1 MCFAE
6 RRFVMNTPDQTGLN
20 PRHGIP
26 RKSWLML
33 LLVVAALTT
42 GISAIGQTASS
53 AATPGNH
60 QAGMEPA
67 GRTADAMRQHV
78 YSTLGVTDAQKGKL
92 DPLMQQT
99 GTDFGDFHAQL
110 TSSHDELIALLSA
123 DKVDRVALERLRV
136 AKMRELDLVS
146 KRLVEHLGDVAEA
159 LTPAQRQR
167 ARDAMAQRQ
176 AAH

>member
-1 MCFAE
+1 
-6 RRFVMNTPDQTGLN
+6 MNTPIQ
-20 PRHGIP
+20 HGTPSRNGIS
-26 RKSWLML
+26 RKSWLVV

-42 GISAIGQTASS
+42 GITALGQTSSSS
-53 AATPGNH
+53 AMPPNH
-60 QAGMEPA
+60 PTGMAPA
-67 GRTADAMRQHV
+67 GHSAEAMRQHV

-123 DKVDRVALERLRV
+123 DKVDRVALERLRL

-159 LTPAQRQR
+159 LTPAQRKR

-176 AAH
+176 AAQ

>member
-1 MCFAE
+1 MCFAK
-6 RRFVMNTPDQTGLN
+6 RRFAMNKPDRIDLHSRN
-20 PRHGIP
+20 GIS
-26 RKSWLML
+26 RKSWLLL
-33 LLVVAALTT
+33 LLVMAALTT
-42 GISAIGQTASS
+42 GISAFGQTSSSS
-53 AATPGNH
+53 ATPPN
-60 QAGMEPA
+60 QPA
-67 GRTADAMRQHV
+67 GHTADGMRQHV

-99 GTDFGDFHAQL
+99 GTDFSDFHAQL
-110 TSSHDELIALLSA
+110 TSSHDEIIAVLSA

-146 KRLVEHLGDVAEA
+146 KRLVEHLAEVAEA

-176 AAH
+176 SAH